1 MVELEIDPKNP
12 KAADEKYILFSND
25 ENKSFYQE
33 LTIKDNFIPNG
44 RKLLI
49 EFIDLMPKLNYSL
62 KVDSGDGEPYF
73 VFENVPFIDLIE
85 ENDNGFKGII
95 RFTNGVPYYY
105 IEDGT
110 AQIEKIN
117 DDIIITML
125 YMPTRRH
132 IDNIP
137 NGYQFPAT
145 LILEF

>member
-1 MVELEIDPKNP
+1 MVELEIDPKKP

-25 ENKSFYQE
+25 ENKSFYQK

-49 EFIDLMPKLNYSL
+49 EFMDLMPKLNYSL

-117 DDIIITML
+117 DDIII
-125 YMPTRRH
+125 
-132 IDNIP
+132 
-137 NGYQFPAT
+137 
-145 LILEF
+145 EF